1 MTTVNMKHKVSGAIA
16 NPQEK
21 DLDIWLSKGWVI
33 TEPEKVIVENN
44 DNPRPSKNK
53 SKGKS

>member
-21 DLDIWLSKGWVI
+21 DVEIWLSKGWI
-33 TEPEKVIVENN
+33 FNEPKKVIVENN
-44 DNPRPSKNK
+44 DNPRPSKSK
-53 SKGKS
+53 SKSKS